1 MKKRLLSLSLALAMA
16 VGLLAGCGDSGK
28 NTGTNDGSS
37 SNSSTS
43 TSTPSTTVKKSSW
56 KVTCP
61 WAPSG
66 VAAMVSQK
74 AASKSTEYSDAITLV
89 AEAIKG
95 DAATVNTWVMDT
107 KANDPELV
115 FVGEGLLSITSIID
129 PAKMKFTAEDFA
141 YVENLYSSI
150 FVLSASAD
158 LNIKT
163 IADLEAHV
171 AAGNEISVAVN
182 GATSSEAFL
191 AAALFG
197 KMGAGD
203 KLKLTPYQSAAEAA
217 QAVAKGETQFAV
229 SHQSQIL
236 ETYQQ
241 GGVTIPCAFDEKAL
255 EHGPFAGVEGVG
267 EKGYPYFRN
276 RCFIMAR
283 AGTDEATVAAL
294 KELYGKILADEEVA
308 AWLQDTMLLEVDP
321 MSQEDVDTVARL
333 PYSMVISDSLYGVS
347 DCPHPRLYGSFPKII
362 REYVRERGVLTMEEA
377 VKKMTLLPAKRLSLD
392 GRGMIKEGYHADLNV
407 FDPAK
412 VRDYAV
418 YENPKQLC
426 SGFQMIMVDGT
437 VAVSNDRILKRN
449 CGSVIKL

>member
-1 MKKRLLSLSLALAMA
+1 MIMKKRLLSLSLAFAMS
-16 VGLLAGCGDSGK
+16 VGLLAGCGSS
-28 NTGTNDGSS
+28 NDGGSAAS
-37 SNSSTS
+37 GSGAG
-43 TSTPSTTVKKSSW
+43 STTTQKQASW

-74 AASKSTEYSDAITLV
+74 AASKSPEYSDTITLV
-89 AEAIKG
+89 AEAVKG

-107 KANDPELV
+107 EANDHELV

-129 PAKMKFTAEDFA
+129 PAKMKFTAEDFT

-150 FVLSASAD
+150 FVLSAAAD

-163 IADLEAHV
+163 IADLEAYV
-171 AAGNEISVAVN
+171 ANGNEVSVAVN

-197 KMGAGD
+197 KMGVGD

-255 EHGPFAGVEGVG
+255 EHGPFSGVEGVG

-283 AGTDEATVAAL
+283 AGTDEATVAQL
-294 KELYGKILADEEVA
+294 KDLYDQILADEEVTT
-308 AWLQDTMLLEVDP
+308 WLQDTMLLEVDT
-321 MSQEDVDTVARL
+321 MSQEDVDAHVENVKNIVNEYKDIVA
-333 PYSMVISDSLYGVS
+333 G
-347 DCPHPRLYGSFPKII
+347 
-362 REYVRERGVLTMEEA
+362 
-377 VKKMTLLPAKRLSLD
+377 
-392 GRGMIKEGYHADLNV
+392 
-407 FDPAK
+407 
-412 VRDYAV
+412 
-418 YENPKQLC
+418 
-426 SGFQMIMVDGT
+426 
-437 VAVSNDRILKRN
+437 
-449 CGSVIKL
+449 

>member
-1 MKKRLLSLSLALAMA
+1 MKKRLLSLSLAFAMS
-16 VGLLAGCGDSGK
+16 VGLLAGCGSS
-28 NTGTNDGSS
+28 NDGGSAAS
-37 SNSSTS
+37 GSGAG
-43 TSTPSTTVKKSSW
+43 STTTQKQASW

-74 AASKSTEYSDAITLV
+74 AASKSPEYSDTITLV
-89 AEAIKG
+89 AEAVKG

-107 KANDPELV
+107 EANDHELV

-129 PAKMKFTAEDFA
+129 PAKMKFTAEDFT

-150 FVLSASAD
+150 FVLSAAAD

-163 IADLEAHV
+163 IADLEAYV
-171 AAGNEISVAVN
+171 ANGNEVSVAVN

-197 KMGAGD
+197 KMGVGD

-255 EHGPFAGVEGVG
+255 EHGPFSGVEGVG

-283 AGTDEATVAAL
+283 AGTDEATVAQL
-294 KELYGKILADEEVA
+294 KDLYDQILADEEVTT
-308 AWLQDTMLLEVDP
+308 WLQDTMLLEVDT
-321 MSQEDVDTVARL
+321 MSQEDVDAHVENVKNIVNEYKDIVA
-333 PYSMVISDSLYGVS
+333 G
-347 DCPHPRLYGSFPKII
+347 
-362 REYVRERGVLTMEEA
+362 
-377 VKKMTLLPAKRLSLD
+377 
-392 GRGMIKEGYHADLNV
+392 
-407 FDPAK
+407 
-412 VRDYAV
+412 
-418 YENPKQLC
+418 
-426 SGFQMIMVDGT
+426 
-437 VAVSNDRILKRN
+437 
-449 CGSVIKL
+449 